1 MADEFLT
8 PAMTTHNNDFLTR
21 FLSAAKSIPRDGL
34 AAPLFLLAVLGMMV
48 VPLAPGVLDVLF
60 TFNIALSLVVLLAV
74 MYVMRPLEFSAFP
87 SVLLLATLLRLALNV
102 ASSRVILMHGHG
114 GEASAGKVIEAFGH
128 FVIGGNYAVGFIVFI
143 ILTIINFMVVTKGA
157 ERVSEVSARF
167 VLDAMPGRQMAID
180 ADLNA
185 GLVTREEAKAR
196 REEVR
201 SEADFYGSMDGASK
215 FIRGDAMAGILILAI
230 NIIGGLIVG
239 IAQHGLPFA
248 EALKNYTLL
257 TIGDGLV
264 AQVPSL
270 LMSTAVAMLVT
281 RMSRSSDMSKQVLEQ
296 LFNQPRVLIVAALV
310 LGLIGVIPG
319 MPNLVFL
326 LLAGTCAGMAW
337 LMHQRQARQVATA
350 PPPAPPAP
358 TELSWED
365 VRPEDALGLEV
376 GYRLIPLVDAKQGGE
391 LMARIKGVR
400 KKLTQELGFLIQPV
414 HIRDNLEL
422 LPGAYRLL
430 LAGVPM
436 AQGQVYPDRELALN
450 PGRVFG
456 PLDGIKTTDPAF
468 GMEAVW
474 VEPAQRAHAQT
485 LGYTVV
491 DAATVIATHLSQ
503 LIKSH
508 AQELLGFDEAQQ
520 LLNGLARS
528 SPKLVEDLVP
538 KTLTLAVFT
547 KVLQSLLAEKV
558 PLRNLKAVVEVL
570 ADAAP
575 KSQDP
580 VTLTSAVRAALGR
593 QIVQEIQVA
602 TGAAQDAELP
612 VLTLAP
618 GLERVL
624 QESLSS
630 LNGGSAAVL
639 EPGLAER
646 MHTALAEATAQQE
659 ARGEPAVLLVPAPLR
674 PMLARF
680 ARQTVSALHVLGF
693 NEVPDSQ
700 KLRLVSAVGT

>member
-1 MADEFLT
+1 MKPT
-8 PAMTTHNNDFLTR
+8 SNDFLTR
-21 FLSAAKSIPRDGL
+21 LQAVGSSLPRDGL

-48 VPLAPGVLDVLF
+48 VPLSPMVLDVLF

-87 SVLLLATLLRLALNV
+87 TVLLLATLLRLALNV
-102 ASSRVILMHGHG
+102 ASSRVILMDGHG

-157 ERVSEVSARF
+157 ERVSEVGARF

-185 GLVTREEAKAR
+185 GLLTREEAKAR

-215 FIRGDAMAGILILAI
+215 FIRGDAVAGILILAI
-230 NIIGGLIVG
+230 NIVGGLIVG
-239 IAQHGLPFA
+239 VAQHDMAFGD
-248 EALKNYTLL
+248 ALRNYTLL

-281 RMSRSSDMSKQVLEQ
+281 RTSRSSDMSQQVISQ
-296 LFNQPRVLIVAALV
+296 IFTQPRVLIVAGAVLALM
-310 LGLIGVIPG
+310 GVIPG

-326 LLAGTCAGMAW
+326 TLAAACGGGAYLLQ
-337 LMHQRQARQVATA
+337 QRLNQPVAA
-350 PPPAPPAP
+350 PPPPPPPAPSD
-358 TELSWED
+358 LSWD
-365 VRPEDALGLEV
+365 DLRPEDPLGLEV
-376 GYRLIPLVDAKQGGE
+376 GYRLIPMVDVKQGGE

-430 LAGVPM
+430 LGGVPL
-436 AQGQVYPDRELALN
+436 ANGQVYPDREMALN

-456 PLDGIKTTDPAF
+456 PLDGIRTTDPAF

-474 VEPAQRAHAQT
+474 IEPGQRAHAQT

-491 DAATVIATHLSQ
+491 DPATVIATHLSQ
-503 LIKSH
+503 LVKGH

-520 LLNGLARS
+520 LLNGLAKS
-528 SPKLVEDLVP
+528 SPKLAEDLVP
-538 KTLTLAVFT
+538 KTLTLALFT
-547 KVLQSLLAEKV
+547 RVLQNLLSEKV
-558 PLRNLKAVVEVL
+558 PLRNLRVIAEVL
-570 ADAAP
+570 ADASP

-580 VTLTSAVRAALGR
+580 VMLAGLVRAALGR
-593 QIVQEIQVA
+593 QIVQEIQSA
-602 TGAAQDAELP
+602 AGAAQDAELP

-624 QESLSS
+624 QDSLA
-630 LNGGSAAVL
+630 NGAAVL

-646 MHTALAEATAQQE
+646 MHTALSQASAQQE
-659 ARGEPAVLLVPAPLR
+659 ARGEPAVLLVPPALR

-680 ARQTVSALHVLGF
+680 TRQTVAALHVLGF

-700 KLRLVSAVGT
+700 KLRLVSAVGA

>member
-1 MADEFLT
+1 MKPT
-8 PAMTTHNNDFLTR
+8 GNDFLTR
-21 FLSAAKSIPRDGL
+21 FISGTRAIPRDGL
-34 AAPLFLLAVLGMMV
+34 AAPLFLLAVLGMMI
-48 VPLAPGVLDVLF
+48 VPLAPAVLDVLF

-87 SVLLLATLLRLALNV
+87 TVLLLATLLRLALNV
-102 ASSRVILMHGHG
+102 ASARVILMHGHA

-128 FVIGGNYAVGFIVFI
+128 FVIGGNYAVGFIVFM

-157 ERVSEVSARF
+157 ERVSEVGARF

-185 GLVTREEAKAR
+185 GLLTREEAKAR

-215 FIRGDAMAGILILAI
+215 FIRGDAMAGILILGI

-239 IAQHGLPFA
+239 VAQHGLPFG

-281 RMSRSSDMSKQVLEQ
+281 RTSRSSDMSQQVMAQ
-296 LFNQPRVLIVAALV
+296 LFMQPRVLIVAAAV
-310 LGLIGVIPG
+310 LTLMGVIPG

-326 LLAGTCAGMAW
+326 TLAAVCGGGAYLL
-337 LMHQRQARQVATA
+337 HQRAQKQTA
-350 PPPAPPAP
+350 AVPPPPPAAP
-358 TELSWED
+358 QELSWED
-365 VRPEDALGLEV
+365 VRSEDPLGLEV

-400 KKLTQELGFLIQPV
+400 KKLTQELGFLIAPV

-422 LPGAYRLL
+422 APGGYRLL
-430 LAGVPM
+430 LAGVPV
-436 AQGQVYPDRELALN
+436 ATGQVYPDREMALN

-456 PLDGIKTTDPAF
+456 PVDGIKGNDPAF
-468 GMEAVW
+468 GMEAYW
-474 VEPAQRAHAQT
+474 IEPGQRAHAQT

-503 LIKSH
+503 LIKNH

-520 LLNGLARS
+520 LLNGLAKS

-538 KTLTLAVFT
+538 KTLTLAIFT
-547 KVLQSLLAEKV
+547 RVLQSLLAEKV
-558 PLRNLKAVVEVL
+558 PLRNLRLVAEVL
-570 ADAAP
+570 AESAP

-580 VTLTSAVRAALGR
+580 VVLAGAVRAALGR

-602 TGAAQDAELP
+602 AGATQDAELP

-624 QESLSS
+624 QDSLS
-630 LNGGSAAVL
+630 NGAAVL

-646 MHTALAEATAQQE
+646 MHTALSEATAKQE

-674 PMLARF
+674 PMLAKF
-680 ARQTVSALHVLGF
+680 TRQTVAALHVLGF

-700 KLRLVSAVGT
+700 KLRLVSAVGA

>member
-1 MADEFLT
+1 MQA
-8 PAMTTHNNDFLTR
+8 ASNAFLTR
-21 FLSAAKSIPRDGL
+21 LTAFGRSIPRDGL
-34 AAPLFLLAVLGMMV
+34 AAPLFLLAVLAMMV
-48 VPLAPGVLDVLF
+48 VPLAPAVLDVLF
-60 TFNIALSLVVLLAV
+60 TFNIALSLTVLLAV
-74 MYVMRPLEFSAFP
+74 MYVARPLEFSAFP
-87 SVLLLATLLRLALNV
+87 TVLLLATLLRLALNV
-102 ASSRVILMHGHG
+102 ASSRVILMHGHQ
-114 GEASAGKVIEAFGH
+114 GEASAGQVIEAFGH

-185 GLVTREEAKAR
+185 GLLTREEARTR

-215 FIRGDAMAGILILAI
+215 FIRGDAVAGMLILGI
-230 NIIGGLIVG
+230 NILGGLVVG
-239 IAQHGLPFA
+239 VVQHDLAFGD
-248 EALKNYTLL
+248 ALRNYTLL

-281 RMSRSSDMSKQVLEQ
+281 RMSRASDMSQQVMAQ
-296 LFNQPRVLIVAALV
+296 VFNQPRVLGVAAAV

-326 LLAGTCAGMAW
+326 LLAGGAAGAAW
-337 LMHQRQARQVATA
+337 LLHQRRQQAVVAA
-350 PPPAPPAP
+350 PPPPAPQ
-358 TELSWED
+358 ELSWDD
-365 VRPEDALGLEV
+365 VRQEDPLGLEV

-400 KKLTQELGFLIQPV
+400 KKLTQELGFLIAPV

-422 LPGAYRLL
+422 LPGSYRLL
-430 LAGVPM
+430 LGGVPV
-436 AQGQVYPDRELALN
+436 AQGQVYPDREMAIN

-456 PLDGIKTTDPAF
+456 TLDGIKTVDPAF

-491 DAATVIATHLSQ
+491 DPATVIATHLSQ

-508 AQELLGFDEAQQ
+508 AYELLGFEEAQQ
-520 LLNGLARS
+520 LLNGFAKAA
-528 SPKLVEDLVP
+528 PKLAEDLVP
-538 KTLTLAVFT
+538 KTLALAVFT
-547 KVLQSLLAEKV
+547 RVLQGLLAEQV
-558 PLRNLKAVVEVL
+558 PLRNFRLIAEVL
-570 ADAAP
+570 AEVAP

-580 VTLTSAVRAALGR
+580 VVLGGAVRAALGR
-593 QIVQEIQVA
+593 QIVQEIQQA
-602 TGAAQDAELP
+602 AGAPQDAELP

-618 GLERVL
+618 TLERLL
-624 QESLSS
+624 QEGLA
-630 LNGGSAAVL
+630 NGAAVL

-646 MHTALAEATAQQE
+646 MHTALSQATHQQQ
-659 ARGEPAVLLVPAPLR
+659 AKGEPAVLLVPAPLR

-680 ARQTVSALHVLGF
+680 TRQTVAALHVLGF

-700 KLRLVSAVGT
+700 KLRLVAAVGG

>member
-1 MADEFLT
+1 MQAT
-8 PAMTTHNNDFLTR
+8 GNDFLTR
-21 FLSAAKSIPRDGL
+21 LSAFGKGIPRDGL

-48 VPLAPGVLDVLF
+48 VPLSPVVLDVLF

-87 SVLLLATLLRLALNV
+87 TVLLLATLLRLALNV
-102 ASSRVILMHGHG
+102 ASSRVILMHGHE

-157 ERVSEVSARF
+157 ERVSEVGARF

-185 GLVTREEAKAR
+185 GLLTREEAKAR

-215 FIRGDAMAGILILAI
+215 FIRGDAVAGILILAI
-230 NIIGGLIVG
+230 NIVGGLIVG
-239 IAQHGLPFA
+239 VAQHDLPFG

-270 LMSTAVAMLVT
+270 LMATAVAMLVT
-281 RMSRSSDMSKQVLEQ
+281 RSSRASDMSGAVLGQV
-296 LFNQPRVLIVAALV
+296 FNQPRVLLVTAAV

-326 LLAGTCAGMAW
+326 MLAGACAGGAY
-337 LMHQRQARQVATA
+337 LLQQRSQQQAAA
-350 PPPAPPAP
+350 PPPPAPPTP
-358 TELSWED
+358 QELGWDD
-365 VRPEDALGLEV
+365 VRPEDPLGLEV

-400 KKLTQELGFLIQPV
+400 KKLTQELGFLVAPV

-422 LPGAYRLL
+422 LPGGYRLL
-430 LAGVPM
+430 LAGVPV
-436 AQGQVYPDRELALN
+436 AQGQVYPDREMALN

-456 PLDGIKTTDPAF
+456 PVDGIKTVDPTF
-468 GMEAVW
+468 GMEAFW
-474 VEPAQRAHAQT
+474 IEPGQRAHAQT

-491 DAATVIATHLSQ
+491 DPATVIATHLSQ
-503 LIKSH
+503 LIKTH

-520 LLNGLARS
+520 LLNGLAKS

-538 KTLTLAVFT
+538 KTLALAVFAR
-547 KVLQSLLAEKV
+547 VLQGLLAEKV
-558 PLRNLKAVVEVL
+558 PLRNLRLIAEVL
-570 ADAAP
+570 AEAAP

-580 VTLTSAVRAALGR
+580 VVLASAVRAALGR
-593 QIVQEIQVA
+593 QIVQEIQQA
-602 TGAAQDAELP
+602 SGLAHDGELP

-624 QESLSS
+624 QDSLS
-630 LNGGSAAVL
+630 NGAAVL

-646 MHTALAEATAQQE
+646 MHTALANATAQQE

-680 ARQTVSALHVLGF
+680 TRQTVAALHVLGF

-700 KLRLVSAVGT
+700 KLRLVAAVGG

>member
-1 MADEFLT
+1 MQA
-8 PAMTTHNNDFLTR
+8 NGNDFLTR
-21 FLSAAKSIPRDGL
+21 FATFGKAIPRDGL
-34 AAPLFLLAVLGMMV
+34 AAPLFLLAVLGMMI
-48 VPLAPGVLDVLF
+48 VPLSPVVLDVLF

-87 SVLLLATLLRLALNV
+87 TVLLLATLLRLALNV
-102 ASSRVILMHGHG
+102 ASSRVILMHGHE

-157 ERVSEVSARF
+157 ERVSEVGARF

-185 GLVTREEAKAR
+185 GLLTREEAKAR

-215 FIRGDAMAGILILAI
+215 FIRGDAVAGILILAI

-239 IAQHGLPFA
+239 VAQHDLAFG

-281 RMSRSSDMSKQVLEQ
+281 RTSRSSDMSQQVLSQ
-296 LFNQPRVLIVAALV
+296 IFTQPRVLIVASAV
-310 LGLIGVIPG
+310 LLLIGVIPG

-326 LLAGTCAGMAW
+326 TLAAACGGGAYLLY
-337 LMHQRQARQVATA
+337 QRSLKATTA
-350 PPPAPPAP
+350 VPPPAPPAP
-358 TELSWED
+358 QELSWED
-365 VRPEDALGLEV
+365 VRNEDPLGLEV

-400 KKLTQELGFLIQPV
+400 KKITQELGFLIAPV

-422 LPGAYRLL
+422 MPGGYRLL
-430 LAGVPM
+430 LAGVPV
-436 AQGQVYPDRELALN
+436 ATGQVYPDREMALN

-456 PLDGIKTTDPAF
+456 PLDGIKGNDPAF

-474 VEPAQRAHAQT
+474 IEPGQRAHAQT

-491 DAATVIATHLSQ
+491 DAATVIATHLSA

-508 AQELLGFDEAQQ
+508 AHELLGFDEAQQ
-520 LLNGLARS
+520 LLNGLAKA
-528 SPKLVEDLVP
+528 SPKLAEDLVP
-538 KTLTLAVFT
+538 KTLTLALFA
-547 KVLQSLLAEKV
+547 KVLQGLLAEKV
-558 PLRNLKAVVEVL
+558 PLRNLKLIAEVL

-580 VTLTSAVRAALGR
+580 VALAGSVRAALGR
-593 QIVQEIQVA
+593 QIVQEIQQA
-602 TGAAQDAELP
+602 SGLGQDMELP
-612 VLTLAP
+612 VLTLSP

-624 QESLSS
+624 QDSLS
-630 LNGGSAAVL
+630 NGAAVL

-646 MHTALAEATAQQE
+646 MHTALANATAQQE
-659 ARGEPAVLLVPAPLR
+659 ARGEPAVLLVPQPLR
-674 PMLARF
+674 PMLAKF
-680 ARQTVSALHVLGF
+680 TRQTVAALHVLGF

-700 KLRLVSAVGT
+700 KLRLVSAVGA

>member
-1 MADEFLT
+1 MKA
-8 PAMTTHNNDFLTR
+8 PGNDFLTR
-21 FLSAAKSIPRDGL
+21 LQAAAKTIPRDGL

-48 VPLAPGVLDVLF
+48 VPLAPAVLDVLF

-87 SVLLLATLLRLALNV
+87 TVLLLATLLRLALNV

-157 ERVSEVSARF
+157 ERVSEVGARF

-185 GLVTREEAKAR
+185 GLLTREEAKAR

-230 NIIGGLIVG
+230 NIIGGLIIGV
-239 IAQHGLPFA
+239 AQHGMPFG

-281 RMSRSSDMSKQVLEQ
+281 RTSRSSDMSQQVMAQ
-296 LFNQPRVLIVAALV
+296 LFMQPRVLIVAAAV
-310 LGLIGVIPG
+310 LTLMGVIPG

-326 LLAGTCAGMAW
+326 TLAAVCGGGAYLLN
-337 LMHQRQARQVATA
+337 QRSQQQAAVVP
-350 PPPAPPAP
+350 PPPAPAP

-365 VRPEDALGLEV
+365 VRPEDPLGLEV

-430 LAGVPM
+430 LGGVPL
-436 AQGQVYPDRELALN
+436 AQGQVYPDREMALN

-456 PLDGIKTTDPAF
+456 PLDGIKTIDPTF

-474 VEPAQRAHAQT
+474 IEPGQRAHAQT

-491 DAATVIATHLSQ
+491 DSATVIATHLSQ
-503 LIKSH
+503 LVKNH
-508 AQELLGFDEAQQ
+508 AHELLGFDEAQQ
-520 LLNGLARS
+520 LLNGLAKAA
-528 SPKLVEDLVP
+528 PKLAEDLVP
-538 KTLTLAVFT
+538 KTLTLAIFT

-558 PLRNLKAVVEVL
+558 PLRNLKIIAEVL
-570 ADAAP
+570 AEAAP

-580 VTLTSAVRAALGR
+580 VVLAGAARAALGR

-602 TGAAQDAELP
+602 AGATQDSELP

-624 QESLSS
+624 QDSLS
-630 LNGGSAAVL
+630 NGAAVL

-646 MHTALAEATAQQE
+646 MHTALSQATAQQE

-674 PMLARF
+674 PMLAKF
-680 ARQTVSALHVLGF
+680 TRQTVAALHVLGF

-700 KLRLVSAVGT
+700 KLRLVSAVGA

>member
-1 MADEFLT
+1 MNA
-8 PAMTTHNNDFLTR
+8 NGNDFLTR
-21 FLSAAKSIPRDGL
+21 LRSAGKAVPRDGL
-34 AAPLFLLAVLGMMV
+34 AAPLFLLAVLGMMI
-48 VPLAPGVLDVLF
+48 VPLSPVVLDVLF

-87 SVLLLATLLRLALNV
+87 TVLLLATLLRLALNV
-102 ASSRVILMHGHG
+102 ASSRVILMHGHE
-114 GEASAGKVIEAFGH
+114 GEAAAGQVIEAFGH

-157 ERVSEVSARF
+157 ERVSEVGARF

-185 GLVTREEAKAR
+185 GLLTREEAKAR

-215 FIRGDAMAGILILAI
+215 FIRGDAVAGILILAI
-230 NIIGGLIVG
+230 NIVGGLIVG
-239 IAQHGLPFA
+239 IAQHDLAFGV
-248 EALKNYTLL
+248 ALKNYTLL

-281 RMSRSSDMSKQVLEQ
+281 RTSRSSDMSGAVIAQV
-296 LFNQPRVLIVAALV
+296 FNQPRVLMVTAAV

-326 LLAGTCAGMAW
+326 LLAGACAAGSY
-337 LMHQRQARQVATA
+337 LLHQKGLKQAAFVA
-350 PPPAPPAP
+350 PPAPPAP
-358 TELSWED
+358 PAELSWED
-365 VRPEDALGLEV
+365 VRGEDALGLEV

-400 KKLTQELGFLIQPV
+400 KKLTQELGFLVAPV

-430 LAGVPM
+430 LGGVPV
-436 AQGQVYPDRELALN
+436 AQGQVYPDREMALN

-456 PLDGIKTTDPAF
+456 PIDGIKGQDPAF
-468 GMEAVW
+468 GMEATW
-474 VEPAQRAHAQT
+474 IEPGQRAHAQT

-491 DAATVIATHLSQ
+491 DAATVIATHLSS
-503 LIKSH
+503 LIKNH

-520 LLNGLARS
+520 LLAQLAKS

-538 KTLTLAVFT
+538 KALALATFT
-547 KVLQSLLAEKV
+547 RVLQSLLAERV
-558 PLRNLKAVVEVL
+558 PLRNLKLIAEVL
-570 ADAAP
+570 AECAP

-580 VTLTSAVRAALGR
+580 VVLAGAVRAALGR
-593 QIVQEIQVA
+593 QIVQEIQQ
-602 TGAAQDAELP
+602 GAGLPQDAELP

-624 QESLSS
+624 QDCLSAV
-630 LNGGSAAVL
+630 NGSGSPAL

-646 MHTALAEATAQQE
+646 MHTALSNATAQQE

-674 PMLARF
+674 PMLAKF
-680 ARQTVSALHVLGF
+680 TRQTVAALHVLGF

-700 KLRLVSAVGT
+700 KLRLVSAVGA

>member
-1 MADEFLT
+1 
-8 PAMTTHNNDFLTR
+8 MTTTGNDFLTR
-21 FLSAAKSIPRDGL
+21 LITATKAVPRDGL
-34 AAPLFLLAVLGMMV
+34 AAPLFLLAVLGMMI
-48 VPLAPGVLDVLF
+48 VPLSPVVLDVLF

-87 SVLLLATLLRLALNV
+87 TVLLLATLLRLALNV
-102 ASSRVILMHGHG
+102 ASSRVILMHGHQ

-157 ERVSEVSARF
+157 ERVSEVGARF

-185 GLVTREEAKAR
+185 GLLTREEAKAR

-239 IAQHGLPFA
+239 VAQHGLPFG

-281 RMSRSSDMSKQVLEQ
+281 RTSRSSDMSQQVLSQ
-296 LFNQPRVLIVAALV
+296 LFMQPRVLIVAAAV
-310 LGLIGVIPG
+310 LTLIGVIPG

-326 LLAGTCAGMAW
+326 TLAAACGGGAYLL
-337 LMHQRQARQVATA
+337 HQRSLKQAIA
-350 PPPAPPAP
+350 PAPTAPPAP
-358 TELSWED
+358 QDLSWED
-365 VRPEDALGLEV
+365 VRPEDPLGLEV

-400 KKLTQELGFLIQPV
+400 KKLTQELGFLVAPV

-422 LPGAYRLL
+422 LPGGYRLL
-430 LAGVPM
+430 LAGVPL
-436 AQGQVYPDRELALN
+436 AQGQIYPDREMALN

-456 PLDGIKTTDPAF
+456 PLDGIKGVDPAF
-468 GMEAVW
+468 GMEAYW
-474 VEPAQRAHAQT
+474 IEPGQRAHAQT

-491 DAATVIATHLSQ
+491 DPATVIATHLSS
-503 LIKSH
+503 LIKNH
-508 AQELLGFDEAQQ
+508 AHELLGFDEAQQ
-520 LLNGLARS
+520 LLNGLAKS

-538 KTLTLAVFT
+538 KTLTLAIFT
-547 KVLQSLLAEKV
+547 RVLQSLLSEKV
-558 PLRNLKAVVEVL
+558 PLRNLKLVAEVL
-570 ADAAP
+570 AEAAP

-580 VTLTSAVRAALGR
+580 VVLAGTVRAALGR
-593 QIVQEIQVA
+593 QIVQEIQQA
-602 TGAAQDAELP
+602 SGIGQDMELP

-624 QESLSS
+624 QDSLS
-630 LNGGSAAVL
+630 NGAAVL

-646 MHTALAEATAQQE
+646 MHTALATATAQQE

-674 PMLARF
+674 PMLAKF
-680 ARQTVSALHVLGF
+680 TRQTVAALHVLGF

-700 KLRLVSAVGT
+700 KLRLVSAVGA

>member
-1 MADEFLT
+1 MQA
-8 PAMTTHNNDFLTR
+8 NGNDLLTR
-21 FLSAAKSIPRDGL
+21 FANFGKAIPRDGL
-34 AAPLFLLAVLGMMV
+34 AAPLFLLAVLGMMI
-48 VPLAPGVLDVLF
+48 VPLAPSVLDVLF

-87 SVLLLATLLRLALNV
+87 TVLLLATLLRLALNV
-102 ASSRVILMHGHG
+102 ASARVILMHGHE

-157 ERVSEVSARF
+157 ERVSEVGARF

-185 GLVTREEAKAR
+185 GLLTREEAKAR

-239 IAQHGLPFA
+239 VAQHNLPFD

-281 RMSRSSDMSKQVLEQ
+281 RTSRSSDMSQQVLSQ
-296 LFNQPRVLIVAALV
+296 IFMQPRVLIVAAAV
-310 LGLIGVIPG
+310 LMLIGVIPG

-326 LLAGTCAGMAW
+326 TLAAVCGGGAYLLT
-337 LMHQRQARQVATA
+337 QRSHKQAAAV
-350 PPPAPPAP
+350 PVPAPPAP
-358 TELSWED
+358 QELSWED
-365 VRPEDALGLEV
+365 VRPEDPLGLEV

-400 KKLTQELGFLIQPV
+400 KKLTQELGFLVAPV

-422 LPGAYRLL
+422 MPGGYRLL
-430 LAGVPM
+430 LAGVPL
-436 AQGQVYPDRELALN
+436 AQGQVYPDREMALN

-456 PLDGIKTTDPAF
+456 PLDGIRGHDPAF
-468 GMEAVW
+468 GMEAYW
-474 VEPAQRAHAQT
+474 IEPGQRAHAQT

-491 DAATVIATHLSQ
+491 DSATVIATHLSQ
-503 LIKSH
+503 LIKTH

-520 LLNGLARS
+520 LLNGLAKS
-528 SPKLVEDLVP
+528 SPRLVEDLVP
-538 KTLTLAVFT
+538 KTLTLAIFT
-547 KVLQSLLAEKV
+547 RVLQSLLAEKV
-558 PLRNLKAVVEVL
+558 PLRNLKLIAEVL
-570 ADAAP
+570 AEAAP

-580 VTLTSAVRAALGR
+580 VVLAGTVRAALGR
-593 QIVQEIQVA
+593 QIVQEIQQA
-602 TGAAQDAELP
+602 SGIGQDMELP

-624 QESLSS
+624 QDSLS
-630 LNGGSAAVL
+630 NGAAVL

-646 MHTALAEATAQQE
+646 MHTALANATAQQE

-674 PMLARF
+674 PMLAKF
-680 ARQTVSALHVLGF
+680 TRQTVAALHVLGF

-700 KLRLVSAVGT
+700 KLRLVSAVGA

>member
-1 MADEFLT
+1 
-8 PAMTTHNNDFLTR
+8 MTTNGSNFLTR
-21 FLSAAKSIPRDGL
+21 TLTGVKGIPRDGL
-34 AAPLFLLAVLGMMV
+34 AAPLFLLAVLGMMI
-48 VPLAPGVLDVLF
+48 VPLSPMVLDVLF

-87 SVLLLATLLRLALNV
+87 TVLLLTTLLRLALNV
-102 ASSRVILMHGHG
+102 ASSRVILMEGHN

-128 FVIGGNYAVGFIVFI
+128 FVIGGNYAVGFIVFM

-185 GLVTREEAKAR
+185 GLLTREEAKAR

-215 FIRGDAMAGILILAI
+215 FIRGDAVAGILILSI
-230 NIIGGLIVG
+230 NIIGGLIIGV
-239 IAQHGLPFA
+239 AQHDLPFA

-281 RMSRSSDMSKQVLEQ
+281 RTSRASDMSQQVLSQ
-296 LFNQPRVLIVAALV
+296 IFMQPRVLIVAAAV
-310 LGLIGVIPG
+310 LALIGVIPG

-326 LLAGTCAGMAW
+326 TLAAVCAGGAY
-337 LMHQRQARQVATA
+337 LLHQRSLKPVMEAA
-350 PPPAPPAP
+350 PPPPPP
-358 TELSWED
+358 PSDLSWDD
-365 VRPEDALGLEV
+365 VRAEDPLGLEV

-422 LPGAYRLL
+422 QPGGYRLL
-430 LAGVPM
+430 MAGVPL
-436 AQGQVYPDRELALN
+436 AQGLVYPDREMALN

-456 PLDGIKTTDPAF
+456 PIDGIKVNDPTF
-468 GMEAVW
+468 GMEAYW
-474 VEPAQRAHAQT
+474 IEPGLRAHAQT

-503 LIKSH
+503 LVKTHS
-508 AQELLGFDEAQQ
+508 QELLGFDEAQQ
-520 LLNGLARS
+520 LLTGLAKS
-528 SPKLVEDLVP
+528 SPKLAEDLVP
-538 KTLTLAVFT
+538 KTLSLAIFT
-547 KVLQSLLAEKV
+547 RVLQSLLAEKV
-558 PLRNLKAVVEVL
+558 PLRNLKLIAEVL
-570 ADAAP
+570 AEAAP

-580 VTLTSAVRAALGR
+580 VVLAGAVRAALGR
-593 QIVQEIQVA
+593 QIVQEIQLASGVQ
-602 TGAAQDAELP
+602 QDAELP
-612 VLTLAP
+612 VLTLSP

-624 QESLSS
+624 QDSLSAV
-630 LNGGSAAVL
+630 NGNGAAVL

-646 MHTALAEATAQQE
+646 MHLALANATAQQE

-674 PMLARF
+674 PMLAKF
-680 ARQTVSALHVLGF
+680 TRQTVSALHVLGF

-700 KLRLVSAVGT
+700 KLRLVSAVGA